1 MNGTNKTKVLLIDY
15 QETSRKK
22 TLIVY
27 LKRGFFKSFSGQ
39 NNVNSNFKM
48 SEMVMISR
56 DRFPYSNA

>member
-39 NNVNSNFKM
+39 NNVNSN
-48 SEMVMISR
+48 I
-56 DRFPYSNA
+56 